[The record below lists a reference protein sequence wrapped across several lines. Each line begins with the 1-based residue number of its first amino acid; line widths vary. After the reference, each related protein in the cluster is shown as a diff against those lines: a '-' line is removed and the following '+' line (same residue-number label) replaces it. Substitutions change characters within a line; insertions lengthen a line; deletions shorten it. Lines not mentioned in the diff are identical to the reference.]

1 MEFSLVA
8 LHRMDADLAA
18 VLKTIG
24 NLDQT
29 ALKGKNKD
37 ILIGFVQ
44 NLAGAVNKSQL
55 LLKSAAAKVDDMKS
69 DALNNQKTLIGL
81 QTEVIQKK
89 SEQLK
94 SVETTVK
101 EEIKTWAGV
110 VTKSCSNMSTAIPK
124 KLKELVSAAE
134 TAEDRSHNLVIFG
147 ATEEEDQ
154 DKEHTPVTDDMCVSK
169 ILDIVGLRCFVKH
182 HRAGP
187 KKAGQSRPLIVRM
200 QEPYMVMRALANS
213 KLLKETLCY
222 RTCYLA
228 PDRSPEQRAAH
239 RQLITEMKKRR
250 EEQPEMYFFIKG
262 GDVCCVERTVKQA
275 TDVALLGTVDDCFGE
290 SDIS

>member
-1 MEFSLVA
+1 MEFSLEA

-18 VLKTIG
+18 VLKSIG
-24 NLDQT
+24 NLDPT

-37 ILIGFVQ
+37 ILVGFVQ

-55 LLKSAAAKVDDMKS
+55 LLKSAAAKIDDLKS
-69 DALNNQKTLIGL
+69 DTLNNQKTLIGL
-81 QTEVIQKK
+81 QAEVIQKK

-124 KLKELVSAAE
+124 KLKEVVTAAV
-134 TAEDRSHNLVIFG
+134 TAEDRSHNVVIFG

-154 DKEHTPVTDDMCVSK
+154 DEEHTPVTDEMCVRK
-169 ILDIVGLRCFVKH
+169 IFEIVGMGRCFVDH
-182 HRAGP
+182 HRAGL

-200 QEPYMVMRALANS
+200 QAPHMVMEALANA

-262 GDVCCVERTVKQA
+262 GKVCCVERTAKQGA
-275 TDVALLGTVDDCFGE
+275 DVVG
-290 SDIS
+290 

>member
-1 MEFSLVA
+1 MEFSLEA

-18 VLKTIG
+18 VLQSIG

-37 ILIGFVQ
+37 NLIGFVLK
-44 NLAGAVNKSQL
+44 LAGAVNHSQL
-55 LLKSAAAKVDDMKS
+55 LLKSAAAKIDDMKS
-69 DALNNQKTLIGL
+69 DALNNQKSLISL
-81 QTEVIQKK
+81 QKEVIQKK

-124 KLKELVSAAE
+124 KMKEVVSAAV
-134 TAEDRSHNLVIFG
+134 TAEDRSHNVVIFG

-154 DKEHTPVTDDMCVSK
+154 DKEHPPVTDDVCVQK
-169 ILDIVGLRCFVKH
+169 IFDKVGLRRCVVKH
-182 HRAGP
+182 HRAGL
-187 KKAGQSRPLIVRM
+187 KKTGQSRPLIVRM
-200 QEPYMVMRALANS
+200 KEPHMVMEALVNA
-213 KLLKETLCY
+213 KVLKETLCY
-222 RTCYLA
+222 KTCYLA

-250 EEQPEMYFFIKG
+250 EEQPDMYFFIKG
-262 GDVCCVERTVKQA
+262 GEVCCVERTAKQA
-275 TDVALLGTVDDCFGE
+275 KDVTLLGSG
-290 SDIS
+290 